1 MRLAQIRLN
10 EDEKASAL
18 FELFLRSSTIL
29 EPKTLGSWILEG
41 RLTKAQLVGIEE
53 LSLTP
58 HFNNL
63 LSSL

>member
-53 LSLTP
+53 L
-58 HFNNL
+58 
-63 LSSL
+63 